1 MISKSDMIK
10 EVIKNMDKDELEY
23 LASYLVAMKAKKM
36 LDKGL
41 KVIVM
46 KSLMSKSK
54 PPRGYY

>member
-1 MISKSDMIK
+1 MIK

-23 LASYLVAMKAKKM
+23 LASYLVAMKTKKM

-54 PPRGYY
+54 PLRGYY

>member
-23 LASYLVAMKAKKM
+23 LASYLVATKTKKV

-41 KVIVM
+41 KVMIM
-46 KSLMSKSK
+46 KSLASKSR
-54 PPRGYY
+54 PPRGY